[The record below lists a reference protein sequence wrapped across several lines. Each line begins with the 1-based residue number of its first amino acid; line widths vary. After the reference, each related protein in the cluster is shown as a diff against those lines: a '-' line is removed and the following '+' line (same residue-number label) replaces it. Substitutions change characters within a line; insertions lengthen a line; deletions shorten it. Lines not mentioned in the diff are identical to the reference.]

1 MYKRNITH
9 EVFEK
14 MFVFDFLKSKE
25 VYSMNIS
32 EQYLAFHTI
41 ASNVMELRHSYVAL
55 STMIYRVLFFKHF
68 EQRNT
73 SMQ

>member
-1 MYKRNITH
+1 
-9 EVFEK
+9 

-32 EQYLAFHTI
+32 EECLAFDTI
-41 ASNVMELRHSYVAL
+41 ASMELRHSYVAL
-55 STMIYRVLFFKHF
+55 STMIYRFLFLKHF

-73 SMQ
+73 SSMK